1 MKNDKKENKALSQ
14 TSVSSS
20 ILHISFAK
28 IDFNCPHCNKQ
39 YSDSEDKYVER
50 CNKTKDFCTRIKCE
64 CGNRFGMTYDIM
76 GKAVSFKLSE

>member
-1 MKNDKKENKALSQ
+1 MSKLKTETQLPQAI
-14 TSVSSS
+14 VSSS

-28 IDFNCPHCNKQ
+28 IDFNCPYCNKQ

-50 CNKTKDFCTRIKCE
+50 CNKNKDFCTRIKCE

-76 GKAVSFKLSE
+76 GKSVSFKLSE